1 MGFGKRQTKMQK
13 LTKLSKSAKALFDT
27 TKLPRVLAR
36 RVGQFLG
43 TDLPFCPGDLFVRY
57 EDWANKM
64 VHSTHRY
71 VNLVRISERGGRMR
85 WYDGRRFAVFRVLR
99 VTPQT
104 LTVRKIKVVD
114 VYFKWAKNRDM
125 ETDEVAGVFSFERS
139 PGSKFTSDPE
149 RLYIR
154 KSDADAMREYKNLDL
169 TKAQKFAFHNYR
181 NTPRTSIW
189 LEPEYRTSRILHD
202 VETNSL
208 VVVKG

>member
-1 MGFGKRQTKMQK
+1 MQK
-13 LTKLSKSAKALFDT
+13 LTKLSRSAKALFDT

-43 TDLPFCPGDLFVRY
+43 TDLAYNPGDLFVRY
-57 EDWANKM
+57 DEWANKM
-64 VHSTHRY
+64 IHPTHRY

-114 VYFKWAKNRDM
+114 VYFKWNKNRDM

-139 PGSKFTSDPE
+139 PLSLERQPQAGIE

-154 KSDADAMREYKNLDL
+154 KSDADAMREYKNLDM
-169 TKAQKFAFHNYR
+169 TKAQKFAFHNYL

-189 LEPEYRTSRILHD
+189 LEPECRTSRILHD

-208 VVVKG
+208 VVENVD